1 MVSKPVISS
10 SISRSV
16 SLISALAVGCG
27 GKHEPPAPPAAPAA
41 AAPTASASG
50 GAAPAGAAPAG
61 AAPAGGFADVV
72 MVGGDIWTMDPQHP
86 RVAAVAWRGDQV
98 IGAGDDAAVRAMA
111 GPSTKVIDLHGRSAT

>member
-27 GKHEPPAPPAAPAA
+27 GKHEPPAPPAAPAGEP
-41 AAPTASASG
+41 APPSA

-72 MVGGDIWTMDPQHP
+72 MVGGDIWTMDPQHA

-98 IGAGDDAAVRAMA
+98 GRA
-111 GPSTKVIDLHGRSAT
+111 SW